1 MLRLRALASHVTNSA
16 PPSHADELRSSV
28 AISSAAA
35 VEPVPPA
42 AQSTRVTPAM
52 RQAMYDN
59 GMVIVDDAVEPDM
72 LVRLRAA
79 ARHCVAEAHA
89 HPPSTRARGSPSGWY
104 P

>member
-1 MLRLRALASHVTNSA
+1 M
-16 PPSHADELRSSV
+16 
-28 AISSAAA
+28 
-35 VEPVPPA
+35 PPA

-52 RQAMYDN
+52 RQAMFDN

-89 HPPSTRARGSPSGWY
+89 HPDERHLHGGNMIRDRPGDGPSALRGVMMPGWGCPEFAEY
-104 P
+104 LGSEPVLDYVRG